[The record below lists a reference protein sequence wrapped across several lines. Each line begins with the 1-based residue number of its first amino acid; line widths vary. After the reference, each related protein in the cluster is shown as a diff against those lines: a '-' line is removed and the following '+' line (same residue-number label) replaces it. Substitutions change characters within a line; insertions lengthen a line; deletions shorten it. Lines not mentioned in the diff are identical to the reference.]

1 MHRARAAFTLVELE
15 SQTVRQAAATMGIS
29 EMAVYQLVNRAY
41 GHMARVVVERGWR
54 K

>member
-1 MHRARAAFTLVELE
+1 MAFTLVELE
-15 SQTVRQAAATMGIS
+15 GQTVRQAAAAMEIS

-41 GHMARVVVERGWR
+41 GNMARVVTDRRRR